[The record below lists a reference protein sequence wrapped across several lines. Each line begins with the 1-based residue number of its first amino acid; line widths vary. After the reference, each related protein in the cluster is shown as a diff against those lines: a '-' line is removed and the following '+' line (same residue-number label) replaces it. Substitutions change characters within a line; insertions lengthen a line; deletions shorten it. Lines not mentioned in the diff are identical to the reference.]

1 MKKIEERCYVDGS
14 SALKIE
20 LLRSPS
26 HSAAII
32 AFPGRNARSAVCET
46 HRSPEALRLGM
57 RERLL
62 ATDTGRALR
71 NGNAR
76 GVAYECVKP
85 WQAVVAG
92 GVCIVSSL
100 AAVLVGF

>member
-1 MKKIEERCYVDGS
+1 MKKIEERCYVNGS

-20 LLRSPS
+20 PFRSPS
-26 HSAAII
+26 RSATII
-32 AFPGRNARSAVCET
+32 AFPNRNARPVVCEA
-46 HRSPEALRLGM
+46 HRSPEASRSGV

-62 ATDTGRALR
+62 ATDMGRALR

-85 WQAVVAG
+85 WQAVAVG
-92 GVCIVSSL
+92 SVCFVSSL